1 MRQDRV
7 FFWIIAVY
15 FAAHTVLRTALGG
28 AFEVDEAE
36 MFVLAQDYRLGYG
49 PQAPLYNWLQA
60 TAFHIFGANTFA
72 VSVTKNLLLF
82 ATYTLFFDG
91 LRRLIPSR
99 LAIFGTLALLLLPNL
114 SWEGQRAGSHTIAM
128 LAVMAATFNVMARR
142 IEAPEQRWHAVA
154 LGITLGLGGIAKYN
168 FWLFPLTL
176 LLSAATLPQLRQ
188 ALIRR
193 DLWLSVLIAIPIL
206 TLPVGWMI
214 LHPDQTLASTY
225 KFHKPPEY
233 ASQPLWV
240 AGTAEYIIQTLAALA
255 LLLLTIFVARLSQG
269 RSALHI
275 GPIDI
280 VAAWLIRAG
289 GIGLSFGAVAVIAF
303 SVSDVQPRWLLPV
316 LIPLSIGLMIWP
328 TQTLSERTKRNLLR
342 FCAFLAV
349 LILVA
354 MADTRLRG
362 AGSDS
367 MRIDLLAEDIS
378 THLPQG
384 QIAVISGGYYF
395 TGNLKYHRPA
405 WQALASLPNQNPAP
419 ETSAIVLV
427 GENMVQNPEPILAR
441 MNISPE
447 NISDIERYSVTLPYR
462 FEAVKTIDV
471 PYAIVRIKNGAQ

>member
-240 AGTAEYIIQTLAALA
+240 AGHCGVYHPNTCGPRPASSYDFCSTPVSGTICIAYWSYRHCSSLAHPRRRYW
-255 LLLLTIFVARLSQG
+255 TKFWSSCGHRL
-269 RSALHI
+269 
-275 GPIDI
+275 
-280 VAAWLIRAG
+280 
-289 GIGLSFGAVAVIAF
+289 LSFGCAATLAF
-303 SVSDVQPRWLLPV
+303 ACSHSSLHWL
-316 LIPLSIGLMIWP
+316 
-328 TQTLSERTKRNLLR
+328 
-342 FCAFLAV
+342 
-349 LILVA
+349 
-354 MADTRLRG
+354 D
-362 AGSDS
+362 
-367 MRIDLLAEDIS
+367 DLGD
-378 THLPQG
+378 
-384 QIAVISGGYYF
+384 
-395 TGNLKYHRPA
+395 
-405 WQALASLPNQNPAP
+405 PNTFRKN
-419 ETSAIVLV
+419 
-427 GENMVQNPEPILAR
+427 
-441 MNISPE
+441 
-447 NISDIERYSVTLPYR
+447 
-462 FEAVKTIDV
+462 KT
-471 PYAIVRIKNGAQ
+471 